1 MQLKTILNRV
11 HKLKSFVY
19 RTTRLQE
26 ARTPLVMV
34 DTRTRR

>member
-19 RTTRLQE
+19 ETIRVVSQIIPP
-26 ARTPLVMV
+26 PLSHPIS
-34 DTRTRR
+34 